1 MNTWKRNT
9 VKALKEVPIF
19 YRIVIANTAMAG
31 TVIVTLALFG
41 TEAVALLV
49 VLASG
54 LINALL
60 VNAALKVDG
69 IRKQQRELFAWSL
82 NEAEAERGRVAYE
95 IREST
100 AQRVAAMML
109 AATGHEMKSEAA
121 AVMQEL
127 VETAERLQ
135 PPRIQFMG
143 LPGALSWYARSVEQ
157 RQGMSVR
164 LTMDGPLDRLEP
176 EVTLGLYRML
186 EDVVETMARHFP
198 PSLEIAIVATEDM
211 VASSICSV
219 VAGKSQLLFTNAEE
233 FRLSERAACLGGSLD
248 IARRAD
254 STTVHVTT
262 PTQEAHARYDSRLV
276 G

>member
-1 MNTWKRNT
+1 MVR
-9 VKALKEVPIF
+9 ALKAVPIF

-31 TVIVTLALFG
+31 TVIITLALFG
-41 TEAVALLV
+41 TEAVAMLV

-54 LINALL
+54 VVNALL

-82 NEAEAERGRVAYE
+82 NEAETERARVAYE
-95 IREST
+95 IRESA

-109 AATGHEMKSEAA
+109 AATGQEMKTEAA

-135 PPRIQFMG
+135 PPRIQFLG

-157 RQGMSVR
+157 RGISVE

-186 EDVVETMARHFP
+186 EDVVETMARQFP
-198 PSLEIAIVATEDM
+198 PTLEICIVATEDM

-219 VAGKSQLLFTNAEE
+219 MAGKSQLPFTSAEE

-262 PTQEAHARYDSRLV
+262 PTREAHARYDSRLA